1 VAVATVATHLTPRLQ
16 VQTLITSLE
25 NLIVHLLRVLL
36 SALVRRTVFV
46 AFASI
51 LLIGLSTLAVAAPS
65 SYLFSGSDQW
75 GTIDLT
81 TGAFTQLGNTGVLLA
96 GIGTTGG
103 KMYGSTFEGN
113 TFYQINAATG
123 ALATIGTSSMLY
135 GGFGSNSTGL
145 YGYDDSTLGLYSIN
159 PSTGASTL
167 LGSTGITLGNVEAM
181 SAGPGG
187 LYLTMDYGSGSLL
200 YLLNTTNGSSTL
212 IGNTGVS
219 AIGGMVWIG
228 GVLYAGDL
236 YTPGSVWTLDPTT
249 GLGTFVTSA
258 SGVNAGFWG
267 LAPSPVPEPSSLL
280 LLGTGLVGAVGVAR
294 RRLVRK

>member
-1 VAVATVATHLTPRLQ
+1 MMHP
-16 VQTLITSLE
+16 
-25 NLIVHLLRVLL
+25 LRALL
-36 SALVRRTVFV
+36 SALARRTIFV

-51 LLIGLSTLAVAAPS
+51 LVIGLSTLAVAAPS

-96 GIGTTGG
+96 GLGTTGG
-103 KMYGSTFEGN
+103 NYYGGTFEGS
-113 TFYQINAATG
+113 TLYQINAATG
-123 ALATIGTSSMLY
+123 ALTTIGTSSMLY
-135 GGFGSNSTGL
+135 GGIGSTSTGL

-159 PSTGASTL
+159 PSNGASTL
-167 LGSTGITLGNVEAM
+167 LGSTGITLGNVEGM

-212 IGNTGVS
+212 IGNTGV
-219 AIGGMVWIG
+219 AAVGGMVWIG

-236 YTPGSVWTLDPTT
+236 FFPGSLWTLNTTT
-249 GLGTFVTSA
+249 GVGTLVATA
-258 SGVNAGFWG
+258 SGLNGGTWG
-267 LAPSPVPEPSSLL
+267 LAPSAVPEPSSLL
-280 LLGTGLVGAVGVAR
+280 LLGTGLMGVVGVAR
-294 RRLVRK
+294 RKLARK